1 METITGRE
9 RIRACMKRTYAD
21 RVPVGLILGP
31 FRAKILGCPLKEY
44 WLSGK
49 KLAEGTLAGYHL
61 FCYDSVE
68 VSWDIVMEAETIGAE
83 LEFPTEGIPQVKKY
97 VLAQKSALDSLSLSS
112 PAENGRFPLYIE
124 ACRIL
129 ARELKDV
136 SLSGTVSGPWT
147 IAAGLRGAQ
156 QLIFD
161 TMDDPQFVHE
171 LLSLTTQVVKTLGT
185 QILQTGLSLT
195 MGEAAC
201 SCSLIS
207 PHIYRHF
214 IKPRHQ
220 EIAAYFREKKFGLSL
235 HICGFI
241 DPIMADILDLGIVA
255 LSMDSPSSL
264 AKMVNLSQ
272 KQIVLVG
279 NIATSLFVQGSK
291 EEMEA
296 AVKNC
301 LQVAARGGA
310 YIISS
315 GCELP
320 YNSVIEKVQF
330 FVEAAHRYGTTELI
344 GKTSS

>member
-1 METITGRE
+1 MEAITGRE

-21 RVPVGLILGP
+21 RVPIGLILGP
-31 FRAKILGCPLKEY
+31 FRAKILGCSLKEY

-49 KLAEGTLAGYHL
+49 KLTEGTLAAYNL
-61 FCYDSVE
+61 FHHDSVE
-68 VSWDIVMEAETIGAE
+68 ISWDIVMEAESLGAE
-83 LEFPTEGIPQVKKY
+83 LEFPQEGVPQVKKY
-97 VLAQKSALDSLSLSS
+97 ILAQKSALDSLSLSS
-112 PAENGRFPLYIE
+112 PEKNGRFPLYIE
-124 ACRIL
+124 ACQIL
-129 ARELKDV
+129 ACELKDV

-147 IAAGLRGAQ
+147 MATALRGTQ

-161 TMDDPQFVHE
+161 TMDDSQFVHE
-171 LLSLTTQVVKTLGT
+171 LLNFTTQVVKILGT

-207 PHIYRHF
+207 PHIYRQF

-220 EIAAYFREKKFGLSL
+220 EIAAYFREKKAGLSM

-272 KQIVLVG
+272 KKIVLVG
-279 NIATSLFVQGSK
+279 NVATSLFVQGSK
-291 EEMEA
+291 EEIET

-320 YNSVIEKVQF
+320 YNSAVEKVQYF
-330 FVEAAHRYGTTELI
+330 IATAHQYGRTELI
-344 GKTSS
+344 GSDFF

>member
-1 METITGRE
+1 MGAITGKE

-31 FRAKILGCPLKEY
+31 FRAKILGCTLGEY
-44 WLSGK
+44 WQSGK

-61 FCYDSVE
+61 FQHDSVE
-68 VSWDIVMEAETIGAE
+68 VSWDILLEAETIGAE
-83 LEFPTEGIPQVKKY
+83 LEFPKEGTPQVKKY
-97 VLAQKSALDSLSLSS
+97 ILDQKSALLSLTL
-112 PAENGRFPLYIE
+112 PVPEKDGRFPLYLE
-124 ACRIL
+124 ACQIL
-129 ARELKDV
+129 VRELKDV

-147 IAAGLRGAQ
+147 MATGLRRAQ
-156 QLIFD
+156 QLILD

-171 LLSLTTQVVKTLGT
+171 LLNFTTQVVKILGT
-185 QILQTGLSLT
+185 KILDTGLSLT

-207 PHIYRHF
+207 PYIYRQF

-220 EIAAYFREKKFGLSL
+220 EIVAYFRERKAGLSL

-241 DPIMADILDLGIVA
+241 DPLMEDVLDLGIVA
-255 LSMDSPSSL
+255 LSLDSPSSL
-264 AKMVNLSQ
+264 SKMVGLAQ
-272 KQIVLVG
+272 KKIVLVG
-279 NIATSLFVQGSK
+279 NVATSLFVQGSQ
-291 EEMEA
+291 EEIEE

-301 LQVAARGGA
+301 LQIAAPGSA

-320 YNSVIEKVQF
+320 YNSAIEKVHF
-330 FVEAAHRYGTTELI
+330 FIEAAHRFGKAELI
-344 GKTSS
+344 AKAAS